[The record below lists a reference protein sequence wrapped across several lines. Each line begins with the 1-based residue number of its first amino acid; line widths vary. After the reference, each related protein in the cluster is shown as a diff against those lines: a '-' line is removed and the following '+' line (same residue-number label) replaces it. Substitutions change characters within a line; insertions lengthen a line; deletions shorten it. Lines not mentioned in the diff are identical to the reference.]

1 MTEPAAGWIMGYFE
15 PLHQGHIRLIQHAM
29 GIVDCL
35 YVIILEHTTPNPR
48 YPVTL
53 ADKARWLQKVFQ
65 PFPFVKIH
73 TYAGEMPHSKQS
85 APQETLNHIRRS
97 CAVPDHA
104 KFIADESNPLLALLP
119 PKHCIALR
127 YHHQYPGDAI
137 RANPARYWHYIHPIA
152 RRNYTRTVA
161 IVGGESSGKTTL
173 VHKLANHFTAGY
185 ALEQGRLYVDYA
197 LGGSEL
203 ALQYSD
209 YRRIS
214 IDHAEAIFRATDE
227 ALAPVTLIDTDFIT
241 TQAFCLTY
249 EGKTDPIVAAF
260 AERIRFNHTLLLA
273 NNTVW
278 VDDGMR
284 SLGSL
289 KARTAFQNTLCTL
302 YQEYGITY
310 HPISSKSYEERYQQ
324 AVKYIEQHIYT

>member
-1 MTEPAAGWIMGYFE
+1 MTTTHPATGWIMGYFE

-29 GIVDCL
+29 GIVEYL
-35 YVIILEHTTPNPR
+35 HVIILEHSKPNPR
-48 YPVTL
+48 YPVTR

-65 PFPFVKIH
+65 PFPFVQIH
-73 TYAGEMPHSKQS
+73 TYTGKIPHPEGER
-85 APQETLNHIRRS
+85 LNHIRRS
-97 CAVPDHA
+97 CAVPEYA
-104 KFIADESNPLLALLP
+104 KLIADESNPWLAQLQP
-119 PKHCIALR
+119 EQYIALR
-127 YHHQYPGDAI
+127 YHDQYPGDAI
-137 RANPARYWHYIHPIA
+137 RAYPARYWHHIHPIA

-209 YRRIS
+209 YQRIS
-214 IDHAEAIFRATDE
+214 IDHAKAIFQATDE

-249 EGKTDPIVAAF
+249 EGRSDPVVASF
-260 AERIRFNHTLLLA
+260 AQRIRFDHTILLA

-278 VDDGMR
+278 IDDGMR
-284 SLGSL
+284 SLGS
-289 KARTAFQNTLCTL
+289 KQARSAFQNTLRAL
-302 YQEYGITY
+302 YKENGIIY
-310 HPISSKSYEERYQQ
+310 HEIDSSSYEERYKQ
-324 AVKYIEQHIYT
+324 AVAYIERHIYT